1 MKTPTK
7 TFIFFIS
14 ICILLAFTSGC
25 TNTLHGDVVS
35 IDNGKIKLGF
45 ERSTGKLISFSD
57 IATSYEYIDSAA
69 VEGLPW
75 LLDVAAGTPAPEKL
89 PTKVSFQKPD
99 PLTLNIEWQQADGTN
114 GLKVIASV
122 SLDKEKALS
131 YWNIKVEGMGEQNIQ
146 NVKFPVIAG
155 IKDLG
160 NEELAAATWLGSLI
174 KNPRAEVVKQKT
186 PATYTWNHPGHL
198 SMQLMALYNKESS
211 GIYFSCN
218 DTLAYTKNFSLTFD
232 TNNKLEYSITN
243 IPPFD
248 NRIDSYQPAYQAI
261 LGSFRGDWI
270 TAAKM
275 YREWG
280 IQQKWCRES
289 RFKNNLTAE
298 WLPQTGI
305 WVWNRGKSP
314 NVLPEAIDLQER
326 AGVPVNVFWH
336 WWHNCSYDD
345 YFPEYL
351 PPREGGK
358 SFIEAVTAARQKGV
372 RSIVYMNSFQW
383 GTSTDSWKSE
393 NAEPYCAKTI
403 DGKTYEHAYN
413 IFTNKSITP
422 MCMATEFWQNKYAS
436 LCDSVINFYQASGVY
451 MDQACMNFQCYDKSH
466 GHDLGGGNYWINGFQ
481 KLTSLIRSKITDKKQ
496 SILAGEGSGED
507 WISNLDLFLTLETSR
522 ERYAGIS
529 NVESIPLYQAVYHDY
544 AITYGSYSSLVY
556 PPYDE
561 LWPAQYSP
569 ANKEKALPE
578 DFNSQFLMEQS
589 RAFVWGM
596 QPTIANYH
604 AFLAK
609 DRKEEIDFLIKL
621 AKTRYKALG
630 YLLYGEYCRTP
641 EINIPN
647 QEIDISKL
655 SIYVG
660 RTGNNVSK
668 FKKTVPSLYT
678 GTWKSPGG
686 AIGIALAS
694 ISDKQLSVD
703 FTINLSDYD
712 LPSEGEV
719 YVTTDSTRLLLQT
732 YAHSKADIHFDM
744 PARGVCVLEF
754 VPKQ

>member
-1 MKTPTK
+1 M
-7 TFIFFIS
+7 FLIS
-14 ICILLAFTSGC
+14 GLSCTSTG
-25 TNTLHGDVVS
+25 LSEPVIS
-35 IDNGKIKLGF
+35 IDNGKIELGF

-57 IATSYEYIDSAA
+57 IETSYNYIDSSA

-75 LLDVAAGTPAPEKL
+75 SLNVAAGSSPLGKL
-89 PTKVSFQKPD
+89 PTKVSFKKPD
-99 PLTLNIEWQQADGTN
+99 PFTLNIKWEQADGTD
-114 GLKVIASV
+114 GIKVLASV
-122 SLDKEKALS
+122 SLDKEKPLS
-131 YWNIKVEGMGEQNIQ
+131 YWNIKVEGMKEQNIQ
-146 NVKFPVIAG
+146 QVKFPVIAG

-160 NEELAAATWLGSLI
+160 NEELAVSTWLGSLI
-174 KNPRAEVVKQKT
+174 NNPRAGMTNAETPKT
-186 PATYTWNHPGHL
+186 FTWNHPGHL
-198 SMQLMALYNKESS
+198 SMQLLALYNKESN

-218 DTLAYTKNFSLTFD
+218 DTLAYTKNFSMTFD
-232 TNNKLEYSITN
+232 TKNSLEYSITN
-243 IPPFD
+243 IPPFN
-248 NRIDSYQPAYQAI
+248 NRIDTYQPAYQAI

-270 TAAKM
+270 TAAKI

-280 IQQKWCRES
+280 IQQKWSRES
-289 RFKNNLTAE
+289 RFKNNRTAE
-298 WLPQTGI
+298 WLPKTAL

-314 NVLPEAIDLQER
+314 NVLSEAIDFQER
-326 AGVPVNVFWH
+326 LGLPVNVFWH

-351 PPREGGK
+351 PPREGGE
-358 SFIEAVTAARQKGV
+358 SFIKAVTAAQQKNV
-372 RSIVYMNSFQW
+372 RCIVYMNSFQW
-383 GTSTDSWKSE
+383 GTSTDSWKAE

-413 IFTNKSITP
+413 IFTNKAITP

-436 LCDSVINFYQASGVY
+436 LCDSVVNVYQTNGVY

-466 GHDLGGGNYWINGFQ
+466 GHDLGGGNYWVNGFG
-481 KLTSLIRSKITDKKQ
+481 KLTSLIRSKISGKNQ
-496 SILAGEGSGED
+496 PILAGEGSGED
-507 WISNLDLFLTLETSR
+507 WIAYLDLFLTLETSR

-544 AITYGSYSSLVY
+544 AMTYGSYSSLVY

-561 LWPAQYSP
+561 LWPEQYSP

-578 DFNSQFLMEQS
+578 DFNAQFLMEQS
-589 RAFVWGM
+589 RSFVWGM

-621 AKTRYKALG
+621 AKTRYNALK

-641 EINIPN
+641 QINSPQ

-660 RTGNNVSK
+660 RTGGNVSR

-678 GTWKSPGG
+678 GTWKSSDGC
-686 AIGIALAS
+686 IGIAIAS
-694 ISDKQLSVD
+694 ISDRQIPVD
-703 FTINLSDYD
+703 FTLDTSEYNL
-712 LPSEGEV
+712 PQEGDV
-719 YVTTDSTRLLLQT
+719 YVITDNARTLLQSYGKNRT
-732 YAHSKADIHFDM
+732 DIRFVM
-744 PARGVCVLEF
+744 PSRGVCVLEF
-754 VPKQ
+754 VPRQQEAKPIS